1 MSEID
6 QLTPKYINIKI
17 EGSNKQNVKIINA
30 ANTAFFNCCI

>member
-1 MSEID
+1 MNEID

-30 ANTAFFNCCI
+30 AKHCIF